1 MLRRSAGPFRSRLT
15 APASLVGVAAPGRA
29 ADRRLRHA
37 GRARV
42 YGHGLGA
49 IVLVEQQADAHDAGP
64 LGALPRVSVNGVSG
78 HELATALGTA
88 IQFDRGGVRY
98 TLVGSL
104 PPAAAEAAA
113 RALG

>member
-1 MLRRSAGPFRSRLT
+1 M
-15 APASLVGVAAPGRA
+15 V
-29 ADRRLRHA
+29 
-37 GRARV
+37 V

-49 IVLVEQQADAHDAGP
+49 IVVLEQSADAHDAGP
-64 LGALPRVSVNGVSG
+64 LGALPRVSLNGASG

-104 PPAAAEAAA
+104 PATAAEAAA